1 MQGVSKSPH
10 HKCAGVSPVITSG
23 MGKYLKMYVSECVS
37 SSVVTCSF
45 NLFKK
50 NYGSWIIL
58 SKGSYTSIVVC
69 LAGSEILTTNTF
81 QASVSGFQKHLKT
94 DYDNSL
100 NLIREGVYLARKAIE
115 NSVMEGQYS
124 IMYCMIILCQVF
136 V

>member
-1 MQGVSKSPH
+1 
-10 HKCAGVSPVITSG
+10 
-23 MGKYLKMYVSECVS
+23 MYVSECVS

-50 NYGSWIIL
+50 NDGSWIIL
-58 SKGSYTSIVVC
+58 SKGSYTNIVVC